1 MPDAT
6 GLPAV
11 PAPDPLDPAYLLA
24 VGFLGSFLNAN
35 TREAYR
41 LDLRIWFEWCAAHR
55 MPTLQATRAH
65 VQAFVVHLLEQRRNA
80 AQTVVR
86 RIGTVSGFY
95 DYCVVDGHLAH
106 SPAHHLRLPKVH
118 DDPSRRTWLTRFELG
133 AVMRAAK
140 ASKSPADLALVSL
153 LGTIGMRVSAVCAV
167 DLEDLSTTE
176 GGYRM
181 LRTIGKGDKPSLKV
195 LPVPVVLAVE
205 RAAGGRTS
213 GPLLLRRDGSR
224 MNRRSADAVVTR
236 LCRAAG
242 VDKEI
247 SPHSFRRSFATLAL
261 QAGVPAHVVQAG
273 MDHASIRTTMI
284 YDRLGVEP
292 HAAAAHTVAAMLA
305 SAYPMST
312 NVAARYNR
320 DCTFS
325 FASSSVIGLP
335 RAVRLSQ

>member
-1 MPDAT
+1 
-6 GLPAV
+6 
-11 PAPDPLDPAYLLA
+11 
-24 VGFLGSFLNAN
+24 
-35 TREAYR
+35 
-41 LDLRIWFEWCAAHR
+41 
-55 MPTLQATRAH
+55 
-65 VQAFVVHLLEQRRNA
+65 
-80 AQTVVR
+80 
-86 RIGTVSGFY
+86 
-95 DYCVVDGHLAH
+95 
-106 SPAHHLRLPKVH
+106 
-118 DDPSRRTWLTRFELG
+118 
-133 AVMRAAK
+133 
-140 ASKSPADLALVSL
+140 
-153 LGTIGMRVSAVCAV
+153 
-167 DLEDLSTTE
+167 
-176 GGYRM
+176 M

-305 SAYPMST
+305 SAS
-312 NVAARYNR
+312 
-320 DCTFS
+320 
-325 FASSSVIGLP
+325 
-335 RAVRLSQ
+335 